1 VLKPGVHPDDHAV
14 VYSSKKDGPY
24 LLEREEGLMSKS
36 PIRIEVTSEAHKLDP
51 LSRLNYAKLYTVEHN
66 VKVFFIGQVAQ
77 KYERALI
84 IAYNEAHPPL
94 DPGPQDH
101 VGSSEDLTSFAEQTE
116 PSWPLTEE
124 EGEDDA
130 SYNDGYEPDQ

>member
-1 VLKPGVHPDDHAV
+1 MLKPGVHPEDHAV
-14 VYSSKKDGPY
+14 VYSSKKEGPY

-66 VKVFFIGQVAQ
+66 VKVFFIGQVAR
-77 KYERALI
+77 KYERPLI

-94 DPGPQDH
+94 EPGPQSHLD
-101 VGSSEDLTSFAEQTE
+101 SEDLIRYTEQGD
-116 PSWPLTEE
+116 PSYPPIEE
-124 EGEDDA
+124 EGEDVA
-130 SYNDGYEPDQ
+130 SYDDGYDHDQ